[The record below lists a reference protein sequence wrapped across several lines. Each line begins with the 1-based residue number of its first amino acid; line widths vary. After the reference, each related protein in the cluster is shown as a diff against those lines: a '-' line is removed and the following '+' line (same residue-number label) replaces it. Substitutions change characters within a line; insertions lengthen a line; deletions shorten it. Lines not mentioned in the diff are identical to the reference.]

1 MTSSLSSAST
11 LLSQLQ
17 CPLTIQHTHN
27 NNLRCPWHLECTD
40 NVGADGRLP
49 PGPCSWIQFCPAGH
63 SAMMPLPKLFHKYLL
78 TSSSLKKKL
87 NLLILIN
94 WNSRH
99 LYLVATLLDRARVTP
114 RYNRHA
120 HWPYL
125 GIVILNV
132 WLPTCPTGD
141 VLKTRTT
148 HVLTHVF
155 RTSRAKNREGYRYL
169 SDK

>member
-1 MTSSLSSAST
+1 MSPSLSSAST

-27 NNLRCPWHLECTD
+27 KNLRCPWHLECTD
-40 NVGADGRLP
+40 NVGTDGRLP
-49 PGPCSWIQFCPAGH
+49 PGPCSRIQFCPAGH
-63 SAMMPLPKLFHKYLL
+63 SAMMPLPKLFYRYLL
-78 TSSSLKKKL
+78 TSSSLKKIKFA
-87 NLLILIN
+87 NSN

-99 LYLVATLLDRARVTP
+99 LYRVATLLDRARVTP
-114 RYNRHA
+114 RCNRHA
-120 HWPYL
+120 HWSYL

-132 WLPTCPTGD
+132 WLPACPTGD

-169 SDK
+169 SDKN